1 MNLKSDSIDRL
12 FEAIMGLDSLDECYK
27 FFEDLCTVKELRD
40 MSQRLEAAILLYEG
54 KNYLDIAEKV
64 GISTATISRV
74 SRCVNYGTGGYKAA
88 IERLKKDEK

>member
-12 FEAIMGLDSLDECYK
+12 FEAVMGLDSLEECYK

>member
-1 MNLKSDSIDRL
+1 MKLKSDSIDRL
-12 FEAIMGLDSLDECYK
+12 FETIMGLESLEECYA

-74 SRCVNYGTGGYKAA
+74 SRCVNYGTGGYKAV
-88 IERLKKDEK
+88 IERLKNDEK

>member
-74 SRCVNYGTGGYKAA
+74 SRCVNYGTGGYKSA